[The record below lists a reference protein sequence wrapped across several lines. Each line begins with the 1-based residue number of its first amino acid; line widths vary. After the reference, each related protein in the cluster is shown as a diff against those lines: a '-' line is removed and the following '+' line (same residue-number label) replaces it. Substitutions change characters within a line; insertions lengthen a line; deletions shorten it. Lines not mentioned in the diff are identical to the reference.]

1 MSEPLGEHY
10 YLNEEEARTVARAL
24 IHFNNYLLGE
34 FDKITGKEDVSDF
47 ILNAALQEY
56 QTLTQ
61 AGTQLH
67 MRLAEA
73 FPGLRQT

>member
-1 MSEPLGEHY
+1 MDEHVY
-10 YLNEEEARTVARAL
+10 NLFEEEAQTVARAL

-34 FDKITGKEDVSDF
+34 YNKITGKEEVSDF
-47 ILNAALQEY
+47 VKNAALQEY

-61 AGTQLH
+61 EGTQLH

-73 FPGLRQT
+73 FPSLRQA